1 MRASLLPLLAILPL
15 VACGDKSVDPTA
27 PKLLQGDYE
36 ILNTGDIDDLRQR
49 GGVAYAIGGSL
60 LIFGSTVEDLSGLE
74 NLTGIGRSLEIRFNT
89 RLTSLRGL
97 EGLVSVGDSLVDT
110 GIRVSPLENPS
121 NKSQHV
127 IEGLI
132 VTDNPALASLQGLDS
147 LQFVGGG
154 FSLIFNEAL
163 TSLDHLG
170 SLNRVRGSVDVIA
183 NPVLAGLTGLLQLER
198 IEGYLEVGGNPLISS
213 LRGLERLSIVE
224 ADLIVWFNDGLT
236 SLDGLQGLE
245 TVGGPLTI
253 DRNPQL
259 PQEQVL
265 AFVESLIARG
275 YEGEAIL
282 GPE

>member
-1 MRASLLPLLAILPL
+1 MRASSLLALLATL
-15 VACGDKSVDPTA
+15 VACGDKSVDSKGPE
-27 PKLLQGDYE
+27 LLAGDYE
-36 ILNTGDIDDLRQR
+36 ILNARDIDDLRQR
-49 GGVAYAIGGSL
+49 GGEAYAIGGSL
-60 LIFGSTVEDLSGLE
+60 LIFGSAVEDLSGLE
-74 NLTGIGRSLEIRFNT
+74 NLTRIGRSLEIRFNS

-132 VTDNPALASLQGLDS
+132 VTDNPVLASLAGLDS

-154 FSLIFNEAL
+154 LSLISNEAL
-163 TSLDHLG
+163 TGLDHLG
-170 SLNRVRGSVDVIA
+170 SLTRVRGSVDVIA
-183 NPVLAGLTGLLQLER
+183 NPALVGLTGLLRLER
-198 IEGYLEVGGNPLISS
+198 IEGYLEVRGNPLISS
-213 LRGLERLSIVE
+213 LRGLEHLSTVE
-224 ADLIVWFNDGLT
+224 GDLIVWFNDGLT

-265 AFVESLIARG
+265 AFVDSLIARG
-275 YEGEAIL
+275 YEGETIL